1 VCSSDLGFGPSKQ
14 IGNIYFPVEDRG
26 YNLYNISSAM
36 DDDMIY
42 VASMEEFNLD
52 LVKEPKRLPLDLSLV
67 KTVSYLS
74 GEPAFYFITK
84 K

>member
-1 VCSSDLGFGPSKQ
+1 VEIGGFGPSKQ
-14 IGNIYFPVEDRG
+14 INNIYFPVEDRG

-36 DDDMIY
+36 DKDMVY

-52 LVKEPKRLPLDLSLV
+52 LVKEPKRLPLDLSLI
-67 KTVSYLS
+67 KTINYLS